1 MVRES
6 GAVAAACFAFWRH
19 SCACLAGK
27 VCRYERFT
35 REPGL
40 KTALAYEAI
49 FQTPISKL
57 FPGLY
62 EKIQSQVKARA
73 KMLEGRNSG
82 GNANR
87 LETLKRQTLTS
98 IASVEPDRQLK

>member
-1 MVRES
+1 M
-6 GAVAAACFAFWRH
+6 AAACFAFWRH

-27 VCRYERFT
+27 VWRYERFT

-40 KTALAYEAI
+40 KSALAYEAI

-87 LETLKRQTLTS
+87 LETLKRQTLTG

>member
-1 MVRES
+1 
-6 GAVAAACFAFWRH
+6 
-19 SCACLAGK
+19 
-27 VCRYERFT
+27 
-35 REPGL
+35 
-40 KTALAYEAI
+40 ALAYEAI

-87 LETLKRQTLTS
+87 LETLKRQTLTG